1 MKNKGLA
8 RTTLQVRGRSV
19 IGDGLKPYIIAEI
32 GTNHNRSLEM
42 AKVLLRGVADAG
54 CDCAKFQIYEPDEIV
69 SARVRASDYG
79 LDSVYGD
86 ISAQDMFERYLK
98 TPKEWFPELRDLC
111 HELGMD
117 FAATIHGEHGLNW
130 ANEIGLDLVKIASM
144 DHTNLPFLSNLVNK
158 LNVPILSSLGMAGL
172 EDVEALFATIKNHQ
186 PGVGFFH
193 CTAIYPPAPNEL
205 RLSNISYLVQK
216 LGIPIGFSDHAEGVE
231 AALDARGLG
240 AIFFEKHVTTDKNQ
254 SGPDHPFAMEMSEL
268 KAYVELLI
276 ERSATEILEA
286 VEFLEPS
293 ERELQNKR
301 KFVKSI
307 VTRRS
312 LPVGHFLTAKD
323 IYLARPGS
331 GIRPADL
338 PRVIGKALRHS
349 IAEEMPLQ
357 WADLKADP

>member
-1 MKNKGLA
+1 MKNKGIVKTA
-8 RTTLQVRGRSV
+8 LQVRGRSV
-19 IGDGLKPYIIAEI
+19 IGNGLKPYIIAEI

-42 AKVLLRGVADAG
+42 AKALLHGVSDAG

-111 HELGMD
+111 HDLGMD

-130 ANEIGLDLVKIASM
+130 ANKIGLDLVKIASM
-144 DHTNLPFLSNLVNK
+144 DHTNLPFLSSLVNK
-158 LNVPILSSLGMAGL
+158 LNAPILLSLGMAGL
-172 EDVEALFATIKNHQ
+172 EDVEALFTTIKNHQ
-186 PGVGFFH
+186 PGIGLFH
-193 CTAIYPPAPNEL
+193 CTAIYPPKLNEL
-205 RLSNISYLVQK
+205 RLSNIPYLIQNFSV
-216 LGIPIGFSDHAEGVE
+216 PIGFSDHAEGIE
-231 AALDARGLG
+231 AALNARDLG
-240 AIFFEKHVTTDKNQ
+240 AIIFEKHVTTDKNQ

-268 KAYVELLI
+268 KAYVGSLK
-276 ERSATEILEA
+276 ERLTTEVFEV
-286 VEFLEPS
+286 VEFLEPM

-301 KFVKSI
+301 KYVKSI

-312 LPVGHFLTAKD
+312 LPVDHLLTAKD
-323 IYLARPGS
+323 VYLARPGS

-338 PRVIGKALRHS
+338 PKVIGKALRHP

-357 WADLKADP
+357 WTDLKVDP